1 MDDRT
6 VFTSRQEIE
15 IAISAA
21 RQLGMRI
28 GFVPTM
34 GALHEGHLALVQRA
48 MQECEFVIL
57 SIFVNPS
64 QFNNSKDL
72 EHYPRMLDKDM
83 NKLKDFRNLIVF
95 APTVDEVYPPNDQFP
110 GVYLEGLDTVL
121 EGEFRPGHFHGVVHV
136 VFNLFQIVN
145 PDFAY
150 FGLKDFQQVAIIQ
163 HMVRLLKLKIV
174 IVPCPTLREKSGL
187 AMSSRNLRLSDE
199 EKVDA
204 LIIFKTLKL
213 MIEKANH
220 LSPKEVSE
228 DAKVFF
234 NSSKLKLEYLE
245 IVDPQSLQK
254 LTNNWV
260 NGAVCCIA
268 AFCGDVRL
276 IDNMTVKS

>member
-15 IAISAA
+15 IAVSAA
-21 RQLGMRI
+21 KQLGKRI

-48 MQECEFVIL
+48 VQECELVIL
-57 SIFVNPS
+57 SIFVNPT

-72 EHYPRMLDKDM
+72 EHYPRMLDKDVDM
-83 NKLKDFRNLIVF
+83 LKDFRNVIVF
-95 APTVDEVYPPNDQFP
+95 APTVDVIYPPNDQFP
-110 GVYLEGLDTVL
+110 EVNLEGLDTVL

-163 HMVRLLKLKIV
+163 HMVRQLNLNIV
-174 IVPCPTLREKSGL
+174 IVACPTLREKSGL
-187 AMSSRNLRLSDE
+187 AMSSRNLRLSDQ

-204 LIIFKTLKL
+204 LIIFNTLNL
-213 MIEKANH
+213 IIERSNH
-220 LSPKEVSE
+220 LSPIDVSE
-228 DAKVFF
+228 LAREFF
-234 NSSKLKLEYLE
+234 SNSKLKLEYLE

-254 LTNNWV
+254 LTNSWV

-268 AFCGDVRL
+268 AFCGEVRL
-276 IDNMTVKS
+276 IDNMAVKS